1 MTTREP
7 VDDVYYTTY
16 SLMKPYPNGG
26 LRRGLRLGLRLGLR
40 HGIGPR
46 VARRRASVAR
56 ARMEPSSRA
65 DAATSSNASS
75 SNASSSSRRRD
86 AVGARVCV
94 GVLTFDDAR
103 ESRREVPVRRDS
115 RRRARDGRD

>member
-1 MTTREP
+1 MRTTTRTEGNAF
-7 VDDVYYTTY
+7 DDD
-16 SLMKPYPNGG
+16 GC
-26 LRRGLRLGLRLGLR
+26 
-40 HGIGPR
+40 
-46 VARRRASVAR
+46 
-56 ARMEPSSRA
+56 
-65 DAATSSNASS
+65 DALTPSSNASS
-75 SNASSSSRRRD
+75 SNASSSRRRD